1 VTLADLLGSVLRA
14 LRHADP
20 ASSRVP
26 SCRGCVSEPE
36 PEPFAIAA
44 GGQPDE
50 ALVPRDTGLLGGL
63 ELGGPAME
71 VMLSQTTGIPA
82 LLMHQEAASYGTR
95 QLPRAATCGPDPVGL
110 DYSIWPGP
118 GSLPGLGSSLSDLLR
133 RLSACAL
140 PARRPD
146 GADPA

>member
-1 VTLADLLGSVLRA
+1 MTLADLLGSVLRA

-26 SCRGCVSEPE
+26 SCRGCVPEPE

-82 LLMHQEAASYGTR
+82 LLMHQEAESYGIR
-95 QLPRAATCGPDPVGL
+95 QLPRAATCGPDPSCWSKTEHTGGAEARAADHL
-110 DYSIWPGP
+110 TP
-118 GSLPGLGSSLSDLLR
+118 SSF
-133 RLSACAL
+133 A
-140 PARRPD
+140 AR
-146 GADPA
+146 